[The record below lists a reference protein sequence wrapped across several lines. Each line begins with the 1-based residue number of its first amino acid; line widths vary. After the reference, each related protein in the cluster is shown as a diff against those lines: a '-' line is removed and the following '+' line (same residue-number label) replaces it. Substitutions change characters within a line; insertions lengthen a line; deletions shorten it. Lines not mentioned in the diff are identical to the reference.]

1 MFRHHFVE
9 LIFNWVLVGHPV
21 LSSPAHSP
29 CLKPVPNSLQQPGRH
44 HLRWVVCNVDSYII
58 ASKKIIFIIFVNWQE
73 KPWVKLRCIVF
84 PLLIDQYLRYMLCIY
99 AGSFHDYIS
108 ISLAFFTAVCMST
121 CCFCYVLFIAA
132 WCCYTCLFLFSMFV
146 AIYVMDEEMDDFKG
160 RSPYSSTFRTF
171 DSTDYSSIGTN
182 ISRILEFK
190 PCLL

>member
-29 CLKPVPNSLQQPGRH
+29 CLKPVPNSLQQPWRH

-58 ASKKIIFIIFVNWQE
+58 ASKKIIFICKLVRKALSEIKVHCISFVN
-73 KPWVKLRCIVF
+73 C
-84 PLLIDQYLRYMLCIY
+84 YMRYMLCIY

-121 CCFCYVLFIAA
+121 CCFCYVLSSHFY
-132 WCCYTCLFLFSMFV
+132 CCLMSIYMFV
-146 AIYVMDEEMDDFKG
+146 SLFHVCSYLCDGWGDG
-160 RSPYSSTFRTF
+160 W
-171 DSTDYSSIGTN
+171 
-182 ISRILEFK
+182 L
-190 PCLL
+190 

>member
-29 CLKPVPNSLQQPGRH
+29 CLKPVPNSLQQPWRH
-44 HLRWVVCNVDSYII
+44 HLWWVVCNVNSYII
-58 ASKKIIFIIFVNWQE
+58 ASKKIIFMILNFVNWQE

-84 PLLIDQYLRYMLCIY
+84 PLLIDQYMRYMLCIY

-121 CCFCYVLFIAA
+121 CCFCYVLSSYFYCCLMSLYMFIS
-132 WCCYTCLFLFSMFV
+132 LFHVCSYLC
-146 AIYVMDEEMDDFKG
+146 DGWGDG
-160 RSPYSSTFRTF
+160 W
-171 DSTDYSSIGTN
+171 
-182 ISRILEFK
+182 L
-190 PCLL
+190 